1 MMPWLF
7 EPSGTVFADTS
18 GLFALAVHRDQR
30 YEAAQEL
37 QRAFI
42 TTRTQLL
49 TTNFV
54 LAELHALM
62 LSRVGAKE
70 TNELLFAVDRSR
82 TLIVRANEG
91 DEARAREII
100 RQYGDHGYSLTD
112 ATSFAVMDRLDLR
125 RAFTFDDHFTRY
137 GITIPVE
144 V

>member
-1 MMPWLF
+1 MPWRLDS
-7 EPSGTVFADTS
+7 SGTVFADTS
-18 GLFALAVHRDQR
+18 GLYALAVRRDQR

-42 TTRTQLL
+42 ASGTQLL

-62 LSRVGAKE
+62 LTRVGAME
-70 TNELLFAVDRSR
+70 ANQLLAAIDQSR
-82 TLIVRANEG
+82 TLFIRADEG
-91 DEARAREII
+91 DESRARAVIQR
-100 RQYGDHGYSLTD
+100 YGDHGYSLTD
-112 ATSFAVMDRLDLR
+112 AISFAVMDRLGLR
-125 RAFTFDDHFTRY
+125 RAFTFADHFARY